1 MLIASIKR
9 GETMTTRKSFTE
21 EFKREAVRLA
31 IERGNVAATARD
43 LGISDTSLENWKRQ
57 LEQTP
62 ENAFPGNG
70 NPKDK
75 ELAQLQRE
83 LRRLK
88 EENEILKKAVGI
100 FTVRPQ

>member
-1 MLIASIKR
+1 
-9 GETMTTRKSFTE
+9 MTERKSYTE

-31 IERGNVAATARD
+31 KERGNVAATARD
-43 LGISDTSLENWKRQ
+43 LGISDTSLENWRKQ

-62 ENAFPGNG
+62 ENAFPGHG
-70 NPKDK
+70 NPRDK
-75 ELAQLQRE
+75 ETAQLQRE
-83 LRRLK
+83 NRRLK